1 VLTKALGDG
10 SGKVRCMAAIGLEGM
25 GAKAVSAIPQLI
37 HALDDPENYVRSPAA
52 EALGAMGV
60 SARVAVHPLAQHLL
74 IKNEDGFVLASV
86 AYALGDIGPA
96 AQEGLPALRQFLD
109 ARRKVRLG
117 ATDELGK
124 GAQEVGADAERVGA
138 AAHEVGAA
146 AEEAILKI
154 EGKSVPL
161 YHK

>member
-1 VLTKALGDG
+1 LTDESA
-10 SGKVRCMAAIGLEGM
+10 KVRCVAAIGLREM
-25 GAKAVSAIPQLI
+25 GVKAAPAIPELI
-37 HALDDPENYVRSPAA
+37 HALDDPVNYVRSPAA
-52 EALGAMGV
+52 EALGTMGAA
-60 SARVAVHPLAQHLL
+60 ARPAIHTLAQRLL

-86 AYALGDIGPA
+86 AYALGDLGPD
-96 AQEGLPALRQFLD
+96 AQEALPALRQFLD

-117 ATDELGK
+117 STDDLGT

-154 EGKSVPL
+154 EGKPVPT